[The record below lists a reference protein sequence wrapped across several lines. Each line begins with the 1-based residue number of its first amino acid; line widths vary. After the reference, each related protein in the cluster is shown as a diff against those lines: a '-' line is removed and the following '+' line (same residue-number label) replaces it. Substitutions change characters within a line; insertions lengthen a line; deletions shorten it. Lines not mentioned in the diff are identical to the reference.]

1 LVLTI
6 ISVCKRIPAWVDQA
20 WQDYV
25 KRLPKTIRI
34 NLIEVRPYTHSDKT
48 IQLTKEAQK
57 MEPLIP
63 KDTKIIAL
71 AVEGMLWT
79 PQFSQSIVDETQD
92 ICFLIGGPIGLSQK
106 LLTHADI
113 ILSLSRLTLP
123 HALVRIILIEQIYR
137 ASLPQDHPYHK

>member
-1 LVLTI
+1 MVLTI
-6 ISVCKRIPAWVDQA
+6 ISVSKHIPAWVDQA
-20 WQDYV
+20 WQDYT
-25 KRLPKTIRI
+25 KRLPKTTHI
-34 NLIEVRPYTHSDKT
+34 NLIEIRPYTHPNKT

-57 MEPLIP
+57 IEPLLP

-79 PQFSQSIVDETQD
+79 QQFSQSIVNCTQD
-92 ICFLIGGPIGLSQK
+92 ICFLIGGPSGLSQK

-137 ASLPQDHPYHK
+137 ASLPQNHPYHK